1 MIDMMRHDI
10 VARLLEEGALAVV
23 RMADADGLL
32 RVVEALRM
40 GGLSAIE
47 ITMTTTDA
55 FRVIERVSTE
65 APGALVGVGSVL
77 DGETARRAI
86 DAGARYVVSPILDA
100 EVIATAHRYDVP
112 ALPGA
117 FTPTEIQ
124 HAHTL
129 GADVVKVFP
138 ASHVGTSCFRALCA
152 PMPHLKLMPTG
163 GVTLTNAGDWLRSG
177 ACAVGVGSALL
188 DRQAIAE
195 KNYHQ
200 ITENARTL
208 RDRLVEAR
216 EELASDPAGTN

>member
-1 MIDMMRHDI
+1 MRHDI

-138 ASHVGTSCFRALCA
+138 RATSERATFGPSARRCRISSSCPLAASHSPTRATGFGLEPVPSVSA
-152 PMPHLKLMPTG
+152 PRFSTG
-163 GVTLTNAGDWLRSG
+163 RQSRRRTTTKSPKTLARSG
-177 ACAVGVGSALL
+177 
-188 DRQAIAE
+188 IA
-195 KNYHQ
+195 
-200 ITENARTL
+200 
-208 RDRLVEAR
+208 
-216 EELASDPAGTN
+216 S

>member
-1 MIDMMRHDI
+1 
-10 VARLLEEGALAVV
+10 
-23 RMADADGLL
+23 
-32 RVVEALRM
+32 
-40 GGLSAIE
+40 
-47 ITMTTTDA
+47 
-55 FRVIERVSTE
+55 
-65 APGALVGVGSVL
+65 VL

-138 ASHVGTSCFRALCA
+138 ASHVGTSYFRALCA